1 MTVRIGFVLDDQKI
15 WMGGMSYYQNL
26 LSAVQ
31 ILRDPRKYRLV
42 GLLSGRGDRFGS
54 LLGYF
59 DEIHRLP
66 EITMVEKAKNRLA
79 QMLSGGRT
87 TAWFSPESIFS
98 RYFRRN
104 KVDVAF
110 LTKDPLANFRVPKVC
125 WFPDFQY
132 LHYPE
137 MFTPNDYKAF
147 DRAAKNI
154 ARFANRIILN
164 SNAVCDD
171 FLRIAPTHANKIIVL
186 PFVAWIDEGI
196 YADSPEQVSRK
207 YHLPPKFIYLP
218 NQFWKHKNHQ
228 VVLDALVLART
239 VRQDITIVSSG
250 ALDDYRNRHYPSEF
264 VGAISSRGVRDRF
277 ILLGLIPRRDVYGLM
292 RQSLAVM
299 QPSLFEG
306 WSSSIEEAKSLGKQ
320 VIASDIPVHREQNPP
335 DADYFDP
342 QEPQQLADLL
352 VKHFHEGQPGSNPRR
367 EQVARMAFLARA
379 ESFGTTFL
387 NLMSEVAGR

>member
-1 MTVRIGFVLDDQKI
+1 MTVRIGFALDDQKI

-31 ILRDPRKYRLV
+31 MLRDPQKYRLV
-42 GLLSGRGDRFGS
+42 GLLSGREDRFGN

-59 DEIHRLP
+59 DEIYHLP
-66 EITMVEKAKNRLA
+66 EITMVEKAKGRLA
-79 QMLSGGRT
+79 QMLSGGGAA
-87 TAWFSPESIFS
+87 AWFAPESIFS
-98 RYFRRN
+98 RHFRRN